1 MLKSKFISDI
11 LTLLL
16 DGDEEGI
23 LAAKQIPF
31 LEESD
36 YEYTGGG
43 VCIGFSTSKG
53 ILDFKVK
60 TKEKLILDGVK
71 IESPELEDGANC
83 ILFFENGIIDFLEI
97 DSRSGNYPNKELS
110 KYKLIQKWKGSP
122 KKEIVCL

>member
-16 DGDEEGI
+16 DGDENGI

-31 LEESD
+31 LEEPD
-36 YEYTGGG
+36 YEYTGSG
-43 VCIGFSTSKG
+43 VFIGFSASSS
-53 ILDFKVK
+53 INDFKVT

-71 IESPELEDGANC
+71 IESPELEDGAIC
-83 ILFFENGIIDFLEI
+83 TLFFEDGIIDYLEI
-97 DSRSGNYPNKELS
+97 WSRSGNYPKEELT
-110 KYKLIQKWKGSP
+110 KYKLIQKWEGSP